1 MNNIL
6 KTKLNVWKNFSKH
19 CEFLTIVE
27 FYNRIKNDLSLKSI
41 ISLIES
47 SSKEEA
53 DSLKKSLDGI
63 TFSGIFDENSNRA
76 EKGLKDYTGL
86 MVLDLDKLEVE
97 EVNPLFEKVTK
108 IPQTLM
114 AFLSP
119 SGKGIKIIVATDNID
134 SKKHTEVYK
143 QVMTHYESLLNVKF
157 DEKTCDVARLCFFS
171 YDPNAYL
178 NFYYKTFEIENIE
191 VETSINNNN
200 TKELQTMNTDSVLK
214 LMAKV
219 ERFTENRVKF
229 TEGGRNNFIYLLSK
243 NSNKYGYPK
252 QIVKNYCTNKYS
264 LNGFTS
270 EEIENA
276 VDSAYNKC
284 AFEFGE
290 SKKYLT
296 QDELVLLN
304 AISNIDVNSPSPK
317 EVKVLEMN
325 TIKQDDEVVL
335 NDTPIMG
342 DFIKTNMPNFIREI
356 TYKLKSER
364 EKDVFILGI
373 LTSLSSVINVRGFYG
388 GREYYSPLYSFISAP
403 PASGK
408 GALEHCRKFI
418 LPIHKRIKDESQ
430 NALESYNYQ
439 MEQYEESKKKGDK
452 NLKKPKRPPYKTLL
466 IPANCS
472 SSKIIKH
479 ISENQ
484 RASLMIESEAD
495 TLANSFKMQHG
506 DFSEV
511 LRKAFEHEFVS
522 LSRVSN
528 SENIEIDN
536 PKLGIALSGTPEQ
549 FKKLITSVE
558 NGLFS
563 RFIYYVFQ
571 ATPQWL
577 NVSPKK
583 DDVEPLANL
592 IKRLG
597 EDFSNKMVELHQ
609 NHVEFEFTDEQWE
622 TFNFR
627 FNDITNQYS
636 CFIDEAIS
644 SNIFRMGVSIF
655 RISMTLS
662 VIRYIENGE
671 KVPDKVICT
680 DLDFKISME
689 LLKVF
694 VKHLSM
700 AFNLVNNKVMAD
712 KDLKVLLALLPNEF
726 DRKTA
731 MEIASSNGI
740 NYNERTIDK
749 KLTKLIEFGYL
760 IKPRYNRYEK
770 NVQSN
775 SEKQVA

>member
-1 MNNIL
+1 M
-6 KTKLNVWKNFSKH
+6 
-19 CEFLTIVE
+19 LTI
-27 FYNRIKNDLSLKSI
+27 YN
-41 ISLIES
+41 
-47 SSKEEA
+47 
-53 DSLKKSLDGI
+53 
-63 TFSGIFDENSNRA
+63 
-76 EKGLKDYTGL
+76 
-86 MVLDLDKLEVE
+86 
-97 EVNPLFEKVTK
+97 
-108 IPQTLM
+108 
-114 AFLSP
+114 
-119 SGKGIKIIVATDNID
+119 
-134 SKKHTEVYK
+134 
-143 QVMTHYESLLNVKF
+143 
-157 DEKTCDVARLCFFS
+157 VARLCFFS
-171 YDPNAYL
+171 HDPNAYL
-178 NFYYKTFEIENIE
+178 NYTFKTFEIENI
-191 VETSINNNN
+191 VSQTSIIDDN
-200 TKELQTMNTDSVLK
+200 TKELRTMNADIILK
-214 LMAKV
+214 LMAKA
-219 ERFTENRVKF
+219 ENFTENRVKF
-229 TEGGRNNFIYLLSK
+229 TEGGRNNFVYLLSK
-243 NSNKYGYPK
+243 NCNKYGYPK
-252 QIVKNYCTNKYS
+252 QIVKNYCSNKYS
-264 LNGFTS
+264 LNGFSS
-270 EEIENA
+270 EEIDSA
-276 VDSAYNKC
+276 IDSAYKKH

-290 SKKYLT
+290 SKKYLK
-296 QDELVLLN
+296 QEELVLLST
-304 AISNIDVNSPSPK
+304 ICNINEANSYPTEVK
-317 EVKVLEMN
+317 AEVKVLEMN
-325 TIKQDDEVVL
+325 TTKQDDEVVL

-342 DFIKTNMPNFIREI
+342 DFIKTNMPNFIKEI

-373 LTSLSSVINVRGFYG
+373 LTSLSSVINVRGFYA
-388 GREYYSPLYSFISAP
+388 GREYHSPLYSFISAP

-430 NALESYNYQ
+430 NALESYNYK

-563 RFIYYVFQ
+563 RFIYYIFQ
-571 ATPQWL
+571 TTPKWL

-583 DDVEPLANL
+583 DDAEPLANL
-592 IKRLG
+592 VKRLG
-597 EDFSNKMVELHQ
+597 EDFSNKLVELHQ
-609 NHVEFEFTDEQWE
+609 NNVEFEFTDEQWE
-622 TFNFR
+622 TFNLR
-627 FNDITNQYS
+627 FSDITNQYS

-689 LLKVF
+689 LLKIF

-749 KLTKLIEFGYL
+749 KLSKLIEFGYL

-775 SEKQVA
+775 LEKQVA